1 MDDLFAILVVVVSL
15 IGLAAKSNKKKKA
28 SGQTARQPAR
38 PAAVTAAASA
48 PAPAEAPPPMQGEV
62 PHTPAPHVHELP
74 PQVAVTPH
82 TPDIF
87 SGSMNA
93 STGEGFDPC
102 HEEELTPQR
111 EPCMVAPRPA
121 PPQPAPAPLSLSWTG
136 DEMVKAVV
144 MQEILRRPCERQRR

>member
-48 PAPAEAPPPMQGEV
+48 PAAAPPPMQGEA
-62 PHTPAPHVHELP
+62 PHTPAPHVHELQ

-136 DEMVKAVV
+136 DDMVKAVV

>member
-28 SGQTARQPAR
+28 SGQPVRTKAQ
-38 PAAVTAAASA
+38 PAAVSAASPD
-48 PAPAEAPPPMQGEV
+48 PAAAPPPMQGEV
-62 PHTPAPHVHELP
+62 PHTPAPHVHELQ

-121 PPQPAPAPLSLSWTG
+121 PPQSAPAPLSLSWTG

>member
-1 MDDLFAILVVVVSL
+1 MDDLIAILAVVAAL
-15 IGLAAKSNKKKKA
+15 IGLVAKSSKKNAK
-28 SGQTARQPAR
+28 GQPAR
-38 PAAVTAAASA
+38 AKAQSAAGSA
-48 PAPAEAPPPMQGEV
+48 APPAMQGEL
-62 PHTPAPHVHELP
+62 PHMPAPHVHELK
-74 PQVAVTPH
+74 PQVVVTPH